1 MKFLNDRSSE
11 RGFINLAL
19 HAPLVHLDLPE
30 SFAMLPL
37 VLHFQ
42 LEALLPQMIQFFS
55 RKCRTFQRLSRCN

>member
-30 SFAMLPL
+30 SFAMLSL

-42 LEALLPQMIQFFS
+42 LEAL
-55 RKCRTFQRLSRCN
+55 